1 MRFWKSVICL
11 LLSLCLLASLAAC
24 GAQPESAPT
33 EEPAPTEVPAPSAE
47 PTAEAEPAA
56 VPVVPKGLT
65 GADAFA
71 AQSLPQIFADLN
83 GENRVYS
90 PLNLYLA
97 LAMLAELTE
106 GESRAQLVSLLG
118 VDGIERLHG
127 QAKALT
133 SLCSRDDEQI
143 TSLPAA
149 SVWLNEEFE
158 VKPGA
163 LDRLTEDGAAELFS
177 VPMGAKSTD
186 RALRDWVNERTKHLL
201 EAQAENLR
209 LDKDTALALVTTLY
223 FKAAWASRFNEARTS
238 DETFHAEN
246 GDRETPFMHKSLK
259 TAYYRGEHFGAICL
273 WMDGGAKMWLLLP
286 DEDSSL
292 QAMINEGEAS
302 ALLAAEEN
310 WKQQKEYIVHLSLPK
325 FDLASELSL
334 PGALRALGVRD
345 VFDPSASD
353 FSPLSDDPLYVS
365 QVQHAA
371 RIKIDEEGVEAA
383 AYTKIDVVAGA
394 APPPP
399 QEEPEE
405 MDFVCDRPFLFAVTL
420 SNTILF
426 LGAVNAPGE

>member
-1 MRFWKSVICL
+1 MLYCKQEPENECKEERSKQTVTTEKRFV
-11 LLSLCLLASLAAC
+11 CLLAALLALALLAGC
-24 GAQPESAPT
+24 ARPENASPEA
-33 EEPAPTEVPAPSAE
+33 
-47 PTAEAEPAA
+47 TAA
-56 VPVVPKGLT
+56 PVVPEGLV

-106 GESRAQLVSLLG
+106 GESREQLLSLLG
-118 VDGIERLHG
+118 EDAIESLRAEA
-127 QAKALT
+127 QALYD
-133 SLCSRDDEQI
+133 SCSRDDEQI

-177 VPMGAKSTD
+177 VPMGTESTD
-186 RALRDWVNERTKHLL
+186 QALRGWVNERTKHLL
-201 EAQAENLR
+201 EAQAGNLR
-209 LDKDTALALVTTLY
+209 LDRETSLALVTTLY
-223 FKAAWASRFNEARTS
+223 FKAGWMEKFEEEKT
-238 DETFHAEN
+238 EMQPFHADS
-246 GDRETPFMHKSLK
+246 GDRDAAFMHDKLE
-259 TAYYRGEHFGAICL
+259 TYYYRGKHFGAIRL
-273 WMDGGAKMWLLLP
+273 RMRGGAAMWLLLP

-302 ALLAAEEN
+302 ALLASDTDWRQA
-310 WKQQKEYIVHLSLPK
+310 KEYWVNLSLPK
-325 FDLASELSL
+325 FDLAFELSL
-334 PGALRALGVRD
+334 SGALRALGLTD

-371 RIKIDEEGVEAA
+371 RVKIDEEGVEAV
-383 AYTKIDVVAGA
+383 AYTDIPLPGDAWMVI
-394 APPPP
+394 
-399 QEEPEE
+399 EPKEL
-405 MDFVCDRPFLFAVTL
+405 DFVCDRPFLFAVTL
-420 SNTILF
+420 GDTVLF
-426 LGAVNAPGE
+426 LGAVNDPGTGE